1 MQAPRRWVRWGVLL
15 LIFIVAVWLLAR
27 VHGIVLPF
35 FLAFVVAYLLDP
47 LVEILSAHGRVHRAW
62 AILLVYALFG
72 LAVFLV
78 VVYMVPVLVQESV
91 HVIKY
96 VPRLADGIQST
107 WAYWLSRFHQQPMPQ
122 ALRQEIAATGRHLQ
136 ESLLHRLRGLVGA
149 AFGLVPSVLSFLIA
163 PVLAFYVLKDLPH
176 MRRTFWEFIPVDWRP
191 RVYKLGI
198 DLDRALN
205 GYIRGQIMVAVLV
218 GLLATVWMMLLHIP
232 FALLIGALA
241 AITDVIPYVGPIVG
255 AIPAVLLGLMH
266 SPWVALYAVLGFI
279 VIHQLEG
286 MVISPKVVGD
296 SVGLHPLV
304 IIFAILAGGDLAG
317 FTGLI
322 LAVPVSAAIK
332 VILVHLYRRLSVSLD
347 RPSARSV
354 E

>member
-1 MQAPRRWVRWGVLL
+1 
-15 LIFIVAVWLLAR
+15 
-27 VHGIVLPF
+27 
-35 FLAFVVAYLLDP
+35 
-47 LVEILSAHGRVHRAW
+47 
-62 AILLVYALFG
+62 
-72 LAVFLV
+72 
-78 VVYMVPVLVQESV
+78 
-91 HVIKY
+91 
-96 VPRLADGIQST
+96 
-107 WAYWLSRFHQQPMPQ
+107 
-122 ALRQEIAATGRHLQ
+122 
-136 ESLLHRLRGLVGA
+136 
-149 AFGLVPSVLSFLIA
+149 
-163 PVLAFYVLKDLPH
+163 
-176 MRRTFWEFIPVDWRP
+176 
-191 RVYKLGI
+191 
-198 DLDRALN
+198 
-205 GYIRGQIMVAVLV
+205 
-218 GLLATVWMMLLHIP
+218 
-232 FALLIGALA
+232 
-241 AITDVIPYVGPIVG
+241 
-255 AIPAVLLGLMH
+255 MH